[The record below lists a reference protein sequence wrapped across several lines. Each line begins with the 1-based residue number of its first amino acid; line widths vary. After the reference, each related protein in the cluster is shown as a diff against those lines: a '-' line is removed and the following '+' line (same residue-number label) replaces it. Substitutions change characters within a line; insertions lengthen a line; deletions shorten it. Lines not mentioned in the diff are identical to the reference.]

1 MTPISDILDKI
12 DQVTQLYAFN
22 GYTALSQAVAPTLT
36 LAITVYIACVG
47 WSSLQGWTQLSVGQA
62 VKHVIKIAIAFTI
75 ATEWSFFST
84 YIYKVFTNG
93 PNEVSSILMQAANS
107 SSNSVNSA
115 LQDAFNQGL
124 FIGAAMYNLSGFAP
138 KLAAMVVWTLSFIVC
153 GIALLELTIAKCGVA
168 ITLVLAPVF
177 SVFLLWEGTKPI
189 FDSWLRHALGF
200 GLTPLFLSAVLLLID
215 QIMQLGLNEL
225 KDAIQIGDAN
235 IESITTFVLAS
246 IASTGLLIKAAHI
259 AAGIA
264 SGINI
269 SGLETMR
276 GALYHTAKWSGFNA
290 LRNARAAKRNQS
302 NDRSAVKKARW
313 GRASYGN

>member
-1 MTPISDILDKI
+1 MTPISDILDNI
-12 DQVTQLYAFN
+12 DQATQLYAFN

-62 VKHVIKIAIAFTI
+62 VKHVIKIAIALTM

-93 PNEVSSILMQAANS
+93 PNEVSAILMQAANS
-107 SSNSVNSA
+107 SSDSVNSA
-115 LQDAFNQGL
+115 LQDAFNQGMSM
-124 FIGAAMYNLSGFAP
+124 GSAMYNLKGISP
-138 KLAAMVVWTLSFIVC
+138 KLAALVVWAFNFLVC
-153 GIALLELTIAKCGVA
+153 GIALLELCIAKCGVA

-177 SVFLLWEGTKPI
+177 AACLLWEGTKSI

-225 KDAIQIGDAN
+225 KDATNTGHQN
-235 IESITTFVLAS
+235 IECITTFVLAS
-246 IASTGLLIKAAHI
+246 IASTGLLIKAPQI
-259 AAGIA
+259 AVGIA
-264 SGINI
+264 SGITI
-269 SGLETMR
+269 SGIETMR
-276 GALYHTAKWSGFNA
+276 GALSQGAKWSGLNA
-290 LRNARAAKRNQS
+290 LRAYRSGKRNNTNNS
-302 NDRSAVKKARW
+302 TVKKPRW
-313 GRASYGN
+313 GRAHYGN